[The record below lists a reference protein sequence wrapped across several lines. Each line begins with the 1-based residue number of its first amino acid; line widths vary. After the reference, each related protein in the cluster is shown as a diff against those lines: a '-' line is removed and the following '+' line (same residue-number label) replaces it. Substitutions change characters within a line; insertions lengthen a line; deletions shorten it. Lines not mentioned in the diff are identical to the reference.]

1 MAQNLTA
8 NPYYALDVAAARRY
22 KLSPLLLSAQQL
34 VESGWNPS
42 AVSPAGAFGIS
53 QFEPSTASAFGVEP
67 GTSPQAVAT
76 QVNGEAAYLSSLL
89 RTEGNLTSALEAY
102 NAGPRGVANASSNG
116 AAKYATKILALAGT
130 GASSVPAG
138 GGHPYAGAGTSTT
151 STAATSPGTTSTGST
166 STGSTSAQTT
176 GIVGDIIGYA
186 GGLIGSVIEGPK
198 YLKIIPKIESF
209 LLSLVFVVA
218 SLVLVILGVTRLFP
232 GAAKTA
238 GNLTKALPLLAA

>member
-151 STAATSPGTTSTGST
+151 STAATTTSAGST

-186 GGLIGSVIEGPK
+186 GGIIGSAFEGSK
-198 YLKIIPKIESF
+198 NLKIVPRIESF

-238 GNLTKALPLLAA
+238 GDLTKALPLLAA

>member
-130 GASSVPAG
+130 GGNSVPAG
-138 GGHPYAGAGTSTT
+138 GAHPYSGAGTSTT
-151 STAATSPGTTSTGST
+151 STATSSTTSPGATASSST
-166 STGSTSAQTT
+166 TSAQTT

-186 GGLIGSVIEGPK
+186 GGIIGSAFEGSK
-198 YLKIIPKIESF
+198 NLKIVPRIESF

-232 GAAKTA
+232 GAAKSA
-238 GNLTKALPLLAA
+238 GNLAKALPLLAA